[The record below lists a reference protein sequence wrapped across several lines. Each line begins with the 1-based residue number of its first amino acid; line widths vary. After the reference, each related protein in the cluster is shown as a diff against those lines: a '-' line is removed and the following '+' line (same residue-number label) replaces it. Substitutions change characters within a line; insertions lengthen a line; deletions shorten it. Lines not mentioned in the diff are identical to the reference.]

1 MVACVSCVELVSA
14 NDGAP
19 PRERPPAKVLR
30 FTRHPKVLV
39 ASMDLPLQQ
48 GTRSTL
54 EAMATAADALGLGW
68 ESPASLA
75 KRIPRSGMVHAYSR
89 YTMER
94 GLTTLRDV
102 EVIREDGT
110 VERGL
115 VTWVWIKPYG
125 CFPKR
130 IDSRTVAWGKGAS
143 AGNHGGRVWQLRLD
157 VLEELRRGTARLV
170 VRGGGERGTK
180 HGGASTARVGT
191 DLTGASTHAG
201 PGASTHAAPSDPLV
215 LPSEEQISDPARQE
229 RANARTLAA
238 LAERTP
244 EVDVSSRPQE
254 PAPRPPELG
263 EPLRAA
269 PPPERVASGTPPT
282 LEGKRADAWTPSTA
296 PPRETREATNEREQ
310 SSHHALPR
318 SSHVTRVPRLD
329 PNRTASALALLLT
342 PKGTGWTRKSS
353 SD

>member
-1 MVACVSCVELVSA
+1 MVACVSRVELISA

-19 PRERPPAKVLR
+19 PTRALAKVLR

-54 EAMATAADALGLGW
+54 EAMATCADAVGLGW

-75 KRIPRSGMVHAYSR
+75 ERIPRSGRVRAYSR

-94 GLTTLRDV
+94 GMTTLRDV
-102 EVIREDGT
+102 EVVRADGT
-110 VERGL
+110 IERGL
-115 VTWVWIKPYG
+115 ITWTVIPPYG
-125 CFPKR
+125 RFPKR
-130 IDSRTVAWGKGAS
+130 IDSRTVAWGKGRS
-143 AGNHGGRVWQLRLD
+143 AENHGGRVWQLRLE
-157 VLEELRRGTARLV
+157 VLEELRQGTARLV
-170 VRGGGERGTK
+170 VEDVGTNR
-180 HGGASTARVGT
+180 GGASTARAGT
-191 DLTGASTHAG
+191 DLTGASIHAG

-215 LPSEEQISDPARQE
+215 LPSEEQISDPARGE
-229 RANARTLAA
+229 RANARTLAP

-282 LEGKRADAWTPSTA
+282 LEGTRADAWTPSTA

-310 SSHHALPR
+310 TSHHAPPR

-342 PKGTGWTRKSS
+342 PKGSNGWKPKTS

>member
-1 MVACVSCVELVSA
+1 MVACVSRVELVSA

-19 PRERPPAKVLR
+19 QRGPAKVLR

-54 EAMATAADALGLGW
+54 EALSTAADANGLGW

-75 KRIPRSGMVHAYSR
+75 RRIPRSARHRAYSR

-102 EVIREDGT
+102 EVVRADG
-110 VERGL
+110 VIERGL
-115 VTWVWIKPYG
+115 VTWVVVKPYA

-130 IDSRTVAWGKGAS
+130 IDSRTVQWGKGPS
-143 AGNHGGRVWQLRLD
+143 AGNHGGRVWQLRLE

-170 VRGGGERGTK
+170 
-180 HGGASTARVGT
+180 VGT

-215 LPSEEQISDPARQE
+215 LPSEEQIRDPARLE
-229 RANARTLAA
+229 DSEARTLAP

-244 EVDVSSRPQE
+244 EVPRALEAARATAPTPRE
-254 PAPRPPELG
+254 PASSTP
-263 EPLRAA
+263 AA
-269 PPPERVASGTPPT
+269 PARRESERKASGTPPSAP
-282 LEGKRADAWTPSTA
+282 GPRADAWTPSTA
-296 PPRETREATNEREQ
+296 PPRETGATNERKQ
-310 SSHHALPR
+310 TAHHASPR
-318 SSHVTRVPRLD
+318 SSNVTRVPRLD
-329 PNRTASALALLLT
+329 PNRAAIALAQLLAQEG
-342 PKGTGWTRKSS
+342 PKTWTRKNSN
-353 SD
+353 D

>member
-1 MVACVSCVELVSA
+1 MVACVSALAGLVSA
-14 NDGAP
+14 NDCAP

-39 ASMDLPLQQ
+39 ASIDLPLQQ

-54 EAMATAADALGLGW
+54 EAMATCADTVGLGW

-75 KRIPRSGMVHAYSR
+75 QRIPRSGRVRAYSR

-94 GLTTLRDV
+94 GMTTLRDV
-102 EVIREDGT
+102 EVIRADGT

-115 VTWVWIKPYG
+115 ITWTVIPPYG
-125 CFPKR
+125 RFPKR
-130 IDSRTVAWGKGAS
+130 VDARTVAWGKGRS
-143 AGNHGGRVWQLRLD
+143 AENHGGRVWQLRLD
-157 VLEELRRGTARLV
+157 LLEELRQGTARLV
-170 VRGGGERGTK
+170 VEDVGTK
-180 HGGASTARVGT
+180 RGGASTARAGT

-269 PPPERVASGTPPT
+269 PPPQRVASGTPPT

-296 PPRETREATNEREQ
+296 PPRETREATNELEQ
-310 SSHHALPR
+310 TSHHAPPR
-318 SSHVTRVPRLD
+318 NSHVTRVPRLD

-342 PKGTGWTRKSS
+342 PKGSTGWTPKTSN
-353 SD
+353 D